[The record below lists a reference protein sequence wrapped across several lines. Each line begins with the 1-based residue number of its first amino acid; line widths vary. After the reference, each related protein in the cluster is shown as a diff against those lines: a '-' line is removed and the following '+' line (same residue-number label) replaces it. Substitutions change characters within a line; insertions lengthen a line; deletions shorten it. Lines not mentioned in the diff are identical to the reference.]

1 MKKNYQTPELEHV
14 TLESEEPVA
23 AGLGIASNI
32 FKLVDESEL
41 PEVTEL

>member
-14 TLESEEPVA
+14 TPESEPVA

>member
-1 MKKNYQTPELEHV
+1 MKKNYQIPELEHV

-32 FKLVDESEL
+32 FGMVDESDL
-41 PEVTEL
+41 PEVKEM

>member
-14 TLESEEPVA
+14 TLESEPVA

-32 FKLVDESEL
+32 FGMVDESDL
-41 PEVTEL
+41 PEVKEM